1 MLTPLCVLNFFSA
14 KNRPI
19 GLLLAVLVPADP
31 VSLNNLAELHR
42 RQGRYAEARTLLEQA
57 LVLTPPHSV
66 AAAVLHNLGEIHRV
80 YGQYTTAERRLQQAL
95 TLKESL
101 FGPDHPQVAR
111 TLNTLARVQQE
122 TGDFAAAA
130 AGYRRALTIW
140 ERHPES
146 YAEERAAALTNL
158 GRLCH
163 LQRRYDE
170 AEALHRRALS
180 AIVPPDPAVEAAI
193 LHNLANLYS
202 AQGRF
207 PAAEP
212 LYRRSLDLREATL
225 GAEHPV
231 VATLLADYA
240 QALRSNNRTRD
251 ARRLESRLQHLT
263 AGQVRDNLLGHT
275 IDARTLRALP

>member
-1 MLTPLCVLNFFSA
+1 MA
-14 KNRPI
+14 
-19 GLLLAVLVPADP
+19 LLLPADP
-31 VSLNNLAELHR
+31 LSLNNLAEIHR
-42 RQGRYAEARTLLEQA
+42 REGRYAEARTLLEQA
-57 LVLTPPHSV
+57 LTLTPPDSV
-66 AAAVLHNLGEIHRV
+66 AAAVLHNLGEVHRL
-80 YGQYTTAERRLQQAL
+80 YGQYTTAERYLRQAL
-95 TLKESL
+95 TRKESL
-101 FGPDHPQVAR
+101 FGQDHPQVAR
-111 TLNTLARVQQE
+111 TLNTLARVHQE
-122 TGDFAAAA
+122 TRDFPAAA
-130 AGYRRALTIW
+130 AGYRRALAIW
-140 ERHPES
+140 DRYPQS

-170 AEALHRRALS
+170 AEALHRRALD
-180 AIVPPDPAVEAAI
+180 AVVPPDPAVEAAI

-225 GAEHPV
+225 GAHHPV
-231 VATLLADYA
+231 IATLLADYA